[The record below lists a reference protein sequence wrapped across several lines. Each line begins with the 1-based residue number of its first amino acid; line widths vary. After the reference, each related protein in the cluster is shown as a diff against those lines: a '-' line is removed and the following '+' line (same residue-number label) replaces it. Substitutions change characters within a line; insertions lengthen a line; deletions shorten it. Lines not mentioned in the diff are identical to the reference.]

1 MANSVKKHPP
11 MPEEKLKRLQDY
23 WKNGTSAAGLP
34 EEVVS
39 HLSRMKTM
47 GGEGIDMMSGLNK
60 DYLGSFMSPL
70 SRDLEN
76 ADLVVVG
83 LPFEKA
89 APMQASHKF
98 GPSAIRKLS
107 KNKMGTTEPWNGG
120 WDIPFDECRI
130 IDYGNV
136 DTYGQFDLSAEME
149 VVLQHMNR
157 IVTEH
162 GCDTLVFGGDH
173 TTSYAPINVLGK
185 KYGPLGLIH
194 FDAHY
199 DLVTYADF
207 PYPYHSGNQ
216 FTKNMSEG
224 LLDPERMITM
234 GIRGPMT
241 ALVGGHAKNLG
252 VTALM
257 ADDCRDIDPKDMAD
271 QIINVV
277 GEGPTYLSFD
287 LDALDSCTNASSSA
301 VEPFGL
307 DHIWTYD
314 VLKHLRLSNRIDLVG
329 GDVVEYA
336 PYMDPT
342 LKDGY
347 LAAAYAWFL
356 LRWLATEVSR
366 RAGEK
371 RLTQWP
377 QGFGAVSL

>member
-1 MANSVKKHPP
+1 MMTKKWPS

-23 WKNGTSAAGLP
+23 WEHGTSVAGIDKA
-34 EEVVS
+34 VVD
-39 HLSRMKTM
+39 HLSRMRTM
-47 GGEGIDMMSGLNK
+47 GGEGVDMMSGLNK
-60 DYLGSFMSPL
+60 DYLGSFMAPL
-70 SRDLEN
+70 SRDLGN

-98 GPSAIRKLS
+98 GPSGIRRLS
-107 KNKMGTTEPWNGG
+107 KNKMGTTEPWDGG
-120 WDIPFDECRI
+120 FDIPFDECRI

-136 DTYGQFDLSAEME
+136 DTYGQFDLSAEMD
-149 VVLQHMNR
+149 VVLKHMKR

-162 GCDTLVFGGDH
+162 GCNTLVFGGDH
-173 TTSYAPINVLGK
+173 TTSYAPIHVLGQ

-216 FTKNMSEG
+216 FTKNMAEG
-224 LLDPERMITM
+224 NLDPERMITM

-241 ALVGGHAKNLG
+241 ALVGGHAKQLG
-252 VTALM
+252 VTTLF
-257 ADDCRDIDPKDMAD
+257 ADECRDYDPKDMANK
-271 QIINVV
+271 IIDVV

-287 LDALDSCTNASSSA
+287 LDALDSVANSSSSA

-307 DHIWTYD
+307 DHIWVYD
-314 VLKHLRLSNRIDLVG
+314 VLRHLRRSKRIDLVG
-329 GDVVEYA
+329 ADVVEYT
-336 PYMDPT
+336 PYTDPT

-366 RAGEK
+366 RNGEK
-371 RLTQWP
+371 RLTVWP
-377 QGFGAVSL
+377 QGFGHVSL